1 LRGRKLKDPAA
12 GGKTWNYDVNGDY
25 ENRRGFEPAFRAQTD
40 SQSFAQVESER
51 DPLLS
56 NIKHY
61 SDAPPYPINY
71 PVPNFGVDPD
81 IVSTQTHI
89 KNTEKKMGRKIK
101 PPPASGKGSWNYE
114 IEQYD
119 NIRSY
124 VPNSMRAQLEPESLA
139 QTEYPV
145 PNFGVDP
152 DIVATQ
158 AHIKQ

>member
-1 LRGRKLKDPAA
+1 
-12 GGKTWNYDVNGDY
+12 
-25 ENRRGFEPAFRAQTD
+25 
-40 SQSFAQVESER
+40 
-51 DPLLS
+51 
-56 NIKHY
+56 
-61 SDAPPYPINY
+61 
-71 PVPNFGVDPD
+71 
-81 IVSTQTHI
+81 
-89 KNTEKKMGRKIK
+89 MGRKIK
-101 PPPASGKGSWNYE
+101 APPASGKGSWNYE

-158 AHIKQ
+158 AHIKQQEKRLKHKLGKPFKTRKTWKYPIDEHGWPFEEFRDNPGYPINYKVPNFGVDSDIAQTQKYTKEAEAKLGKAWKPKKDAKGKWILPHEDVEFKL